1 MQLTAFSEALVACR
15 DQVEGVNLA
24 YGEGV
29 NLAYGTRTRQSAK
42 VPMLHG
48 HAHFADEVIPIPPHW
63 PSLTA
68 SL

>member
-1 MQLTAFSEALVACR
+1 MQLTAFSAALVACR
-15 DQVEGVNLA
+15 DQVEGL
-24 YGEGV
+24 

-48 HAHFADEVIPIPPHW
+48 HAYFADEVIPIPPHW